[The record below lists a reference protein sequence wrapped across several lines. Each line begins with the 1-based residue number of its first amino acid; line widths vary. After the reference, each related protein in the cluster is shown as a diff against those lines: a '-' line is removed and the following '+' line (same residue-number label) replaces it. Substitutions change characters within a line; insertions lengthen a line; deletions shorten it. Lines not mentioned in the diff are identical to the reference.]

1 MTLVGHLDEL
11 KLNSGRGVKSRASNS
26 GSGRG
31 GRDGRK
37 GGDTDSAIPPSHDQ
51 NDTALPLRPRRRGIQ
66 RSTRS
71 DSPNTVPNPSTTVA
85 SSPSPCPSAMDTDG
99 EDGEDGRHTN
109 YSPASGR
116 HDSMSSSSSG
126 GGRNTRIVADAA
138 GEAFEFA
145 DGDENLDEQVLM
157 EQEHWSRGQLDIW
170 HKIRGRGAYPIF
182 PPNWM
187 LDFSNLPDELFV
199 DPGTEPIIGA
209 VNKKM
214 EVRAILAFDN
224 LMQLGGRVRDKWESG
239 RPVERWLAKELGKYV
254 QWAKKDGDIRRSF
267 TH

>member
-1 MTLVGHLDEL
+1 MTLVEHLDEM
-11 KLNSGRGVKSRASNS
+11 KLNSSRGVKSRASNS

-37 GGDTDSAIPPSHDQ
+37 GGGKDIDAVAPPSHDQ
-51 NDTALPLRPRRRGIQ
+51 HDTALPLRPRRRGIQ

-71 DSPNTVPNPSTTVA
+71 DTPTTVA
-85 SSPSPCPSAMDTDG
+85 SSPSPSPSAMDTDG
-99 EDGEDGRHTN
+99 EDGRNTN
-109 YSPASGR
+109 YSPPSGQ
-116 HDSMSSSSSG
+116 HDSVSSSSSD
-126 GGRNTRIVADAA
+126 GGRNTHTRVVADAA

-145 DGDENLDEQVLM
+145 DGDEKLDEQDLM
-157 EQEHWSRGQLDIW
+157 EKEHWSRGQLDIW

-209 VNKKM
+209 ANRKM
-214 EVRAILAFDN
+214 EVRAILAFDS

-239 RPVERWLAKELGKYV
+239 RPVERWLAKELDKYV